1 LKWRFCLIGSI
12 DVDLTHT
19 HHHDNTKTYQDPR
32 HTGGGFGAWKKC
44 SAVIEEQAEET
55 RYHD

>member
-1 LKWRFCLIGSI
+1 
-12 DVDLTHT
+12 VDLTHT
-19 HHHDNTKTYQDPR
+19 HHHDNTKTYQDLR